1 MDEIVA
7 PPPGPL
13 QRLGRFA
20 LGQGAALAALA
31 VLAAG
36 LLGFAA
42 VMEIVQDGTHR
53 FDKAVLLGLRH
64 PGALDQPIGPAWLS
78 LAMREVTALGSIP
91 VLGLLT
97 LVALGYL
104 VLDRQWRAVG
114 LLLVSL
120 PGGLLLNTL
129 LKEGFE
135 RPRPEL
141 VARFMEVQT
150 PSFPSGHAML
160 SAVGFLTLGALLA
173 AGARRRRHRAY
184 ILTMAVL
191 LTLLV
196 GSSRVW
202 LGVHWPTD
210 VLAGWCLGV
219 AWAMGCWL
227 ALRPWPHRGG

>member
-1 MDEIVA
+1 MV
-7 PPPGPL
+7 
-13 QRLGRFA
+13 
-20 LGQGAALAALA
+20 
-31 VLAAG
+31 AAG

-42 VMEIVQDGTHR
+42 LHEAVEHGPHR
-53 FDKAVLLGLRH
+53 FDETVLRALRR
-64 PGALDQPIGPAWLS
+64 PDAPDQPIGPRWLS

-104 VLDRQWRAVG
+104 LLDRRWRAIL
-114 LLLVSL
+114 LLLVTL

-129 LKEGFE
+129 LKDAFG

-141 VARFMEVQT
+141 VARLMEVQT

-160 SAVGFLTLGALLA
+160 SAIGFLTLGALLA

-191 LTLLV
+191 LALLV
-196 GSSRVW
+196 GLSRVW

-210 VLAGWCLGV
+210 VLAGWCLGA
-219 AWAMGCWL
+219 AWAMACWL
-227 ALRPWPHRGG
+227 ALRRWRGDR